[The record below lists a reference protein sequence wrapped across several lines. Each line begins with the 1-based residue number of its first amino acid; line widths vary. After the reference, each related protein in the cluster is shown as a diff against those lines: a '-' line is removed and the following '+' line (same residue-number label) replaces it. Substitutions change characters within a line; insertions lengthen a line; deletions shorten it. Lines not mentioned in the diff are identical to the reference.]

1 MSEQAMEASG
11 ARYLRYSTPLDSYVA
26 HLKTLSRHLYST
38 AARATR
44 SGAQQ
49 AQIVKGR
56 LDPVISKLGEAARV
70 TADLLAIPA
79 ALTGS
84 RRLGKAYVG
93 TSNLGKSVS
102 DYETKGSAALDEKIR
117 STTTTADYYSDK
129 AKGRATELGKRRSPQ
144 PTTTSKKKK
153 KKKKSKKRPY
163 GVRTPNVRK

>member
-1 MSEQAMEASG
+1 MEASG

-26 HLKTLSRHLYST
+26 HLKALSRHLYSS

-84 RRLGKAYVG
+84 RSLGKAYVG
-93 TSNLGKSVS
+93 SSDLSTSVS
-102 DYETKGSAALDEKIR
+102 QYEKSGSQVLDKRIR
-117 STTTTADYYSDK
+117 SAQSTADQFSQRAKSK
-129 AKGRATELGKRRSPQ
+129 ADVLGRT
-144 PTTTSKKKK
+144 PTSQASANKKKK
-153 KKKKSKKRPY
+153 KKKKKRNVY
-163 GVRTPNVRK
+163 GARAPNVRK